1 MIHIYIYSDNNWFT
15 IGLKNLWGWNKL
27 IILIQQLL
35 MGFCAPNL
43 CSTSQKDFNFQNF
56 CTQEGFWSLSFWYQ
70 FFVFPRGLWVSIR
83 SYKEQPFYGSLLRK
97 FPPATSESPFG
108 GEGGETPPG
117 GGRCFILTLTQSLS
131 SIKKEIERV
140 PAGNRTRIAWVKGQT
155 HNH

>member
-108 GEGGETPPG
+108 GE
-117 GGRCFILTLTQSLS
+117 RQIFRQVADAVFSKLSQSSS
-131 SIKKEIERV
+131 SIKKWKFKTGFE
-140 PAGNRTRIAWVKGQT
+140 PGSTNQKADT
-155 HNH
+155 